1 MKMIKRLVGII
12 ISLAIIF
19 TAVSLSRTEIYAAGL
34 SLSVNSA
41 KVNVGGTVTA
51 TVSVPSGYGATV
63 AVTGVQF

>member
-1 MKMIKRLVGII
+1 MKIIKRLVGII

-41 KVNVGGTVTA
+41 KVNV
-51 TVSVPSGYGATV
+51 
-63 AVTGVQF
+63 